1 MNRKILA
8 IFKLD
13 GNTSSGT
20 LLLQSGTDITN
31 WGNYYKVV
39 LNSIKLK
46 KLKNVSFHEVTMR
59 DPVTLQLPTTSLKL
73 EETSIT
79 SKLKEKIFSIFFSVI
94 SLENLTCKSQR
105 VTRECRFTLKLVR
118 DMIITHSQ
126 TEVI

>member
-13 GNTSSGT
+13 GNTPSGT

-39 LNSIKLK
+39 LNNIKLK
-46 KLKNVSFHEVTMR
+46 KLKNVSFQEVTMR

-79 SKLKEKIFSIFFSVI
+79 SKLKEKIFSIFLALSAWK
-94 SLENLTCKSQR
+94 T
-105 VTRECRFTLKLVR
+105 
-118 DMIITHSQ
+118 
-126 TEVI
+126 

>member
-73 EETSIT
+73 EEISIT
-79 SKLKEKIFSIFFSVI
+79 SKLKEKIFSIFLALSAWK
-94 SLENLTCKSQR
+94 T
-105 VTRECRFTLKLVR
+105 
-118 DMIITHSQ
+118 
-126 TEVI
+126 

>member
-59 DPVTLQLPTTSLKL
+59 DPVTLQLRTTSLKL

-79 SKLKEKIFSIFFSVI
+79 SKLKEKIFSIFLALSAWK
-94 SLENLTCKSQR
+94 T
-105 VTRECRFTLKLVR
+105 
-118 DMIITHSQ
+118 
-126 TEVI
+126 

>member
-59 DPVTLQLPTTSLKL
+59 NMKKHP
-73 EETSIT
+73 
-79 SKLKEKIFSIFFSVI
+79 
-94 SLENLTCKSQR
+94 
-105 VTRECRFTLKLVR
+105 
-118 DMIITHSQ
+118 
-126 TEVI
+126 

>member
-79 SKLKEKIFSIFFSVI
+79 SKLKRKFF
-94 SLENLTCKSQR
+94 Q
-105 VTRECRFTLKLVR
+105 FF
-118 DMIITHSQ
+118 
-126 TEVI
+126 

>member
-39 LNSIKLK
+39 LNNIKLK
-46 KLKNVSFHEVTMR
+46 KLKNVSFQEVTMR

-79 SKLKEKIFSIFFSVI
+79 SKLKEKIFSIFLALSAWK
-94 SLENLTCKSQR
+94 T
-105 VTRECRFTLKLVR
+105 
-118 DMIITHSQ
+118 
-126 TEVI
+126 